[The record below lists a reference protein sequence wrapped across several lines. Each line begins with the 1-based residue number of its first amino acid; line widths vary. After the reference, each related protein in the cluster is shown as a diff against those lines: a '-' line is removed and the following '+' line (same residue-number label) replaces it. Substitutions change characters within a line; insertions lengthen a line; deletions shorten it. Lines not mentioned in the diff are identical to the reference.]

1 MPIRMTLML
10 SILTVSLAA
19 GCQSKPPSLPVDI
32 TDRQQDE
39 LSAIYASV
47 WRDTRAYRGSAS
59 KPRIHG
65 LLATED
71 DRIRALLNDEQW
83 EQFDTQTKEDW
94 VNKLYRSTHQL
105 HTTETGRY
113 GPTTTPWSSTMSSG
127 GDYGN

>member
-19 GCQSKPPSLPVDI
+19 GCQSRPPSFPVNI

-47 WRDTRAYRGSAS
+47 WRDTRAYRGAS
-59 KPRIHG
+59 KPRIHS
-65 LLATED
+65 LLATEE
-71 DRIRALLNDEQW
+71 DRIRGLLDDEQW
-83 EQFDTQTKEDW
+83 ELFDTQTKEDW
-94 VNKLYRSTHQL
+94 VNKLYRSTRVL

-113 GPTTTPWSSTMSSG
+113 GPTTTPRSSTLSSG